1 MTHDARLAALER
13 RGYTRRQAEFL
24 TLVLLHSG
32 YFLRRQHAAFFGV
45 EDGARTTDFVRAL
58 VQHHLATRRVF
69 DRQTQVFRIGSGML
83 YDAIGEPDSRLR
95 RAAEPD
101 VVTHRLM
108 TLDVLTAFRER
119 PCLATEAEKVDFFT
133 DMHHVPVADL
143 PGHLYRSHR
152 PDVPPTT
159 RHFVD
164 RVPVLIGGFDVT
176 FVYVQGWAPLGA
188 FASFLNA
195 YTPLLRRLPHA
206 VIRFCTPDE
215 RVIERAARM
224 CHRRFGAGTSNVTT
238 PVDAKVILAHFDARR
253 RFETRQFRT
262 FTERD
267 LERLRRDL
275 DRFQGPYYEMWYDRW
290 RVEGD
295 AAQPPLRPVGLD
307 DRAAPGVQFVPHI
320 LSDRY
325 PFSGRIQ
332 EAA

>member
-1 MTHDARLAALER
+1 MTYEARLAALER
-13 RGYTRRQAEFL
+13 RGYTRRQSEFL
-24 TLVLLHSG
+24 VLVLLNSG
-32 YFLRRQHAAFFGV
+32 YFLRRQHAAFFRV
-45 EDGARTTDFVRAL
+45 EDGSCTTDFVRAL
-58 VQHHLATRRVF
+58 LQRHLATRRVF
-69 DRQTQVFRIGSGML
+69 DRQTQVFRIGSRML

-101 VVTHRLM
+101 AITQRLM
-108 TLDVLTAFRER
+108 TLDVLVAFRER
-119 PCLATEAEKVDFFT
+119 PYLATEAEKVHFFT
-133 DMHHVPVADL
+133 DLFDVPLSDL

-164 RVPVLIGGFDVT
+164 RVPVLLGAHDTT

-188 FASFLNA
+188 FAGFLNA

-215 RVIERAARM
+215 RVIDRAARM
-224 CHRRFGAGTSNVTT
+224 CQRRFGSPLPEVTT
-238 PVDAKVILAHFDARR
+238 PADAHVVLAHFDARR
-253 RFETRQFRT
+253 RFETRQFRS
-262 FTERD
+262 FTDQE

-275 DRFQGPYYEMWYDRW
+275 DRFQGPYYETWYERW
-290 RVEGD
+290 RVEGA
-295 AAQPPLRPVGLD
+295 AAQPPIKPTSVD

-325 PFSGRIQ
+325 PFSGRVQ

>member
-1 MTHDARLAALER
+1 
-13 RGYTRRQAEFL
+13 
-24 TLVLLHSG
+24 
-32 YFLRRQHAAFFGV
+32 
-45 EDGARTTDFVRAL
+45 
-58 VQHHLATRRVF
+58 
-69 DRQTQVFRIGSGML
+69 
-83 YDAIGEPDSRLR
+83 
-95 RAAEPD
+95 
-101 VVTHRLM
+101 M
-108 TLDVLTAFRER
+108 TLDVLTAFRGR
-119 PCLATEAEKVDFFT
+119 PCLATEAGKLAFFT

-152 PDVPPTT
+152 PDVRPTT
-159 RHFVD
+159 RHFMD

-188 FASFLNA
+188 FAGSLNA
-195 YTPLLRRLPHA
+195 STPLLRRLPHA

-224 CHRRFGAGTSNVTT
+224 CHRRFGSGPSDVTT

-262 FTERD
+262 FTELD

-275 DRFQGPYYEMWYDRW
+275 DRFQGPYYEMWCDRW
-290 RVEGD
+290 RAEGD
-295 AAQPPLRPVGLD
+295 AAQPSLRPLGLD

-332 EAA
+332 AAV